1 MSLATR
7 PIRALPAAVALPSG
21 RRTGTERRFRPS
33 GVILIGVCLGA
44 PLVGVAAGLQPVFG
58 LVAVVAVLAGV
69 VVVRRPELGG
79 LALVALV
86 PVLSGL
92 RRGLPVPGLRL
103 SEVLVG
109 GIAVAI
115 LLTVRPSPERRWRTF
130 DWLALAYAVATLGV
144 GLVDVVLRRGTLDL
158 LAVGNMVGPFQFLLL
173 YRAVIAA
180 LPTRAARVR
189 ALRLLLLAS
198 VPISLLAIG
207 QEVNVP
213 GLRAI
218 PAALTDTSEGNLFAA
233 SLQEG
238 FGRATGLFP
247 QWHTLGA
254 YLSIVIL
261 VGAGVAAFGL
271 RDVMRGRTLALVL
284 GLASVAL
291 LFTLTWTWMLTT
303 IAGVLVLAAITARLA
318 DAVIAVLLVGAL
330 GAAVAA
336 PALAGRY
343 EQQYSSQGATT
354 QSSTLVPQTL
364 AYRASVWQRDYVP
377 LLRGRW
383 IAGWGPGALPATT
396 QWGFT
401 ENGYITMLV
410 RGGVILLA
418 VFLALIWSLA
428 ALGRQVARTAPD
440 GFGRMIG
447 TVLWLSVLL
456 LLVAQV
462 TVPVFVFV
470 GYPHVLWIVAAL
482 AMAER
487 AAADTR
493 AGGERVPSRR

>member
-1 MSLATR
+1 MSLATGTT
-7 PIRALPAAVALPSG
+7 RALPAGVALPSG
-21 RRTGTERRFRPS
+21 RGPRTERRFGAG

-44 PLVGVAAGLQPVFG
+44 PLVGVAAGLQPAFG
-58 LVAVVAVLAGV
+58 LLAVGAVLAGV

-103 SEVLVG
+103 SEVLIV

-115 LLTVRPSPERRWRTF
+115 LVAVRPSPARRWRTF

-144 GLVDVVLRRGTLDL
+144 GLVDVVLRRGTLDPL
-158 LAVGNMVGPFQFLLL
+158 TVGNMLGPIQFLLL
-173 YRAVIAA
+173 YRAVLAA
-180 LPTRAARVR
+180 LPTREARVR
-189 ALRLLLLAS
+189 GLRLLLLLS
-198 VPISLLAIG
+198 IPISLLAIG
-207 QEVNVP
+207 QEINVP

-218 PAALTDTSEGNLFAA
+218 PASLTDMGEGNVFAA

-238 FGRATGLFP
+238 AGRATGLFP

-261 VGAGVAAFGL
+261 LGTGVAAFGV
-271 RDVMRGRTLALVL
+271 RGVVRGRTLAVVL

-291 LFTLTWTWMLTT
+291 LFTLTWTWLLITL
-303 IAGVLVLAAITARLA
+303 AGVLVLAAITARLA
-318 DAVIAVLLVGAL
+318 DAVIALLLVGAL

-336 PALAGRY
+336 PALTARY
-343 EQQYSSQGATT
+343 DQQYSSQGTT
-354 QSSTLVPQTL
+354 TTSSPLVPQTL
-364 AYRASVWQRDYVP
+364 AYRATVWERDYVP
-377 LLRGRW
+377 LLRDRW
-383 IAGWGPGALPATT
+383 IAGWGPGDLPATT

-418 VFLALIWSLA
+418 VFLALIWSLGV
-428 ALGRQVARTAPD
+428 LGRRVARSARD
-440 GFGRMIG
+440 DFGRMLG
-447 TVLWLSVLL
+447 TALWIAVLL
-456 LLVAQV
+456 LVVAQI

-482 AMAER
+482 AMGELAAAGARDDAER
-487 AAADTR
+487 APPH
-493 AGGERVPSRR
+493 G

>member
-1 MSLATR
+1 VSLATGST
-7 PIRALPAAVALPSG
+7 RALPAGVALPSG
-21 RRTGTERRFRPS
+21 RDTGTERRFKQ
-33 GVILIGVCLGA
+33 GGLILIGVCLGA
-44 PLVGVAAGLQPVFG
+44 PLVGVAAGLGPAFG
-58 LVAVVAVLAGV
+58 LVAVAAVLVGV
-69 VVVRRPELGG
+69 AVVRRPELGG

-86 PVLSGL
+86 PVVSGL

-103 SEVLVG
+103 SEVIVG

-115 LLTVRPSPERRWRTF
+115 LLTVRPSPARRWRTF

-173 YRAVIAA
+173 YRAVLAA
-180 LPTRAARVR
+180 LPTREARVR

-198 VPISLLAIG
+198 IPISLLAIG

-213 GLRAI
+213 GLRAL
-218 PAALTDTSEGNLFAA
+218 PAALTDTSEGNLFAT

-261 VGAGVAAFGL
+261 VGAGVAAFGV
-271 RDVMRGRTLALVL
+271 RGVVRGRTLALVL

-303 IAGVLVLAAITARLA
+303 LAGVLVLAAITARLA
-318 DAVIAVLLVGAL
+318 DAVIALLLVGAF

-336 PALAGRY
+336 PALTGRY
-343 EQQYSSQGATT
+343 EQQYSSQPATAH
-354 QSSTLVPQTL
+354 SSTLVPQTL
-364 AYRASVWQRDYVP
+364 AYRALVWQRDYVP
-377 LLRGRW
+377 LLRDRW

-401 ENGYITMLV
+401 ENGYVTMLV

-428 ALGRQVARTAPD
+428 VLGRRVARSARD
-440 GFGRMIG
+440 DFGRMIG